1 MVIKNCAKRIVHPHA
16 KKKTKVRKKEKK
28 KEEKNLLHT
37 LHHIQKLSQIDCI
50 LKYKT
55 QNYITSRRNYRAKYL
70 CDLVFGK

>member
-16 KKKTKVRKKEKK
+16 KKKKSKKEKK

-37 LHHIQKLSQIDCI
+37 LHHMQKLSQIDCI

-55 QNYITSRRNYRAKYL
+55 KNYITSRRNHREKYL